1 MIYEKG
7 LIIDNKKG
15 VKKNPFFIENIIF
28 ISQYRIAHILQI
40 DHLQPH
46 QLKM

>member
-1 MIYEKG
+1 MIYKKG

-15 VKKNPFFIENIIF
+15 VKNPFFVENIIF

-40 DHLQPH
+40 DHLQLH

>member
-1 MIYEKG
+1 MIYKKG

-15 VKKNPFFIENIIF
+15 VKKPLFYENIIF
-28 ISQYRIAHILQI
+28 ISQYRIANILQI
-40 DHLQPH
+40 DHLQLH